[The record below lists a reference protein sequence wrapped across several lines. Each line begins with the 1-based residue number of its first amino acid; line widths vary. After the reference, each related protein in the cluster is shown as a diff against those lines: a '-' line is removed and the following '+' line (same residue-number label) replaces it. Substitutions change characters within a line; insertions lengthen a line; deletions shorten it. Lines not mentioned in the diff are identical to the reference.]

1 MIMMSVSVLES
12 DLSDQ
17 PKWQSADVSGTI
29 GKQLLEIASIVQ
41 IDPSDAR
48 ADMDLLTGS
57 VPQTK
62 ELMTVGCA
70 G

>member
-1 MIMMSVSVLES
+1 MSVSVLES

-48 ADMDLLTGS
+48 ADMDLLTEAFRK
-57 VPQTK
+57 QK
-62 ELMTVGCA
+62 N
-70 G
+70 